1 MTLVKNHQSKSAI
14 KKTDLQHEEK
24 ERGRKHF
31 IYLRHQM
38 VSLPIT
44 TLQTHESL
52 YGDRYHYHQQIMAL
66 HLPNSYYTNYSDKN
80 PNYSSL
86 IRIQLTNRM
95 HQKDS
100 SPLQDQL
107 TALLSVGSHN
117 SPKKSIWTVW
127 KKIMTFV
134 ENDFIP
140 FFFFF
145 INFVGQMRLFFNVR
159 IRKQP

>member
-14 KKTDLQHEEK
+14 KKADLQREEK

-44 TLQTHESL
+44 TPQTHESL
-52 YGDRYHYHQQIMAL
+52 YRDRYYYHQQIMAL
-66 HLPNSYYTNYSDKN
+66 HLPNSYYKN

-95 HQKDS
+95 HQEDS

-117 SPKKSIWTVW
+117 SPQKINLDCLE
-127 KKIMTFV
+127 KIMTFV
-134 ENDFIP
+134 GNDFILFLLTLLGKCIY
-140 FFFFF
+140 FF
-145 INFVGQMRLFFNVR
+145 M
-159 IRKQP
+159 